1 MIDISASDWI
11 VTITLQYNILDL
23 KSFSDQITW
32 LFTPRAIPKPGSPP
46 PPPPPHPTPTPQP
59 PDSVHGVSTM
69 VYYVKVLL
77 SVKTINA
84 NLNIV

>member
-23 KSFSDQITW
+23 KSLSDQITW
-32 LFTPRAIPKPGSPP
+32 LFTPRAIPKPPP
-46 PPPPPHPTPTPQP
+46 P